1 MPARK
6 KFDKLIIKHEYTE
19 EASEKDT
26 VNKEKY
32 EAKFA
37 EKPKKTHTYFFRPA
51 ERDSGNG
58 KVYAV
63 GFIDVYI
70 PFLAAFLLCLINR
83 FLTQAGAY
91 EGLDILTASAI
102 KCVTYPVI
110 FVLPVIVFCRIRK
123 KSMKSSMGLYSFSAS
138 HIPFTV
144 ISLLLL
150 IFVIAA
156 EKIAIA
162 YFFPVTE
169 AEQLVNLSSSSD
181 KLWTILAYAI
191 FPAIC
196 EELFLRGLIQNG
208 ISEKAGGISGIV
220 VSALAFALIHL
231 DFRYFVVYLS
241 TGFIIA
247 VCAHVTHS
255 VIPAII
261 LHVLNNMFSLVF
273 SARLSFIASERT
285 GNTLLLIILVLV
297 IFILALFYLK
307 SLENLCIKKA
317 YAEELKKSQES
328 DGDVDNKRSRKL
340 YRIFSDEGYTLH
352 KFLRVLFSPAM
363 IIAAILFMFAV
374 I

>member
-6 KFDKLIIKHEYTE
+6 KFDKLITKSEYTE
-19 EASEKDT
+19 DAPEK
-26 VNKEKY
+26 VKEKKEKH

-51 ERDSGNG
+51 ERVNGNG

-70 PFLAAFLLCLINR
+70 PFLAAFFLCLINK
-83 FLTQAGAY
+83 FLTEAGAY
-91 EGLDILTASAI
+91 EGLDSLTSMII
-102 KCVTYPVI
+102 KCITYPVI
-110 FVLPVIVFCRIRK
+110 FVLPIIVFCRVRK
-123 KSMKSSMGLYSFSAS
+123 KPVKSSMGLYSFSAS
-138 HIPFTV
+138 FLPFII
-144 ISLLLL
+144 ISLFLL

-162 YFFPVTE
+162 YFFPITE
-169 AEQLVNLSSSSD
+169 TEQLVHLSNSPD
-181 KLWTILAYAI
+181 KLWTILAYAV

-196 EELFLRGLIQNG
+196 EELFLRGLIQNS

-231 DFRYFVVYLS
+231 DFRYFTVYFS
-241 TGFIIA
+241 TGLIIA

-255 VIPAII
+255 VIPGII
-261 LHVLNNMFSLVF
+261 LHLLNNMFSLVF

-285 GNTLLLIILVLV
+285 GNTLLLIILVLI

-317 YAEELKKSQES
+317 YKEEIKKSFGDDGNGDKKES
-328 DGDVDNKRSRKL
+328 RQL
-340 YRIFSDEGYTLH
+340 YRIFSAEGYTLH
-352 KFLRVLFSPAM
+352 KFFRVLFSPAM
-363 IIAAILFMFAV
+363 IISAILFMFAV